1 MAENTF
7 RNYHP
12 STNNRGI
19 FALCEEIINFRK
31 QLTVRPEVHS
41 QSGWNDALNTFMV
54 TRLERIADTLE
65 SVTYSPSGQT
75 QEELETNASDTTRS
89 LAQDYEATSVNTDNL
104 LLPAG
109 RPVEFRWDLSGA
121 DPDIPQL
128 DVEDCPNDWAYMFI
142 TCLDSI
148 FVDVTQLDSRS
159 QPSTITKYESAM
171 IRSRLNELFT
181 ITQRKGGE
189 GNRNDV
195 PTGTLP
201 SQESGTL
208 NGDVPSA

>member
-7 RNYHP
+7 RGYHP
-12 STNNRGI
+12 ETNNRGI

-31 QLTVRPEVHS
+31 QLTVRPEVRS

-65 SVTYSPSGQT
+65 KVTYSPSGLT
-75 QEELETNASDTTRS
+75 QEQLEVNAADTTRS
-89 LAQDYEATSVNTDNL
+89 LADDYSATSVNTDDL

-109 RPVEFRWDLSGA
+109 RPVKFRWVLDGS
-121 DPDIPQL
+121 DPDLPQL
-128 DVEDCPNDWAYMFI
+128 SVADCPNDWAYMFI
-142 TCLDSI
+142 TNLDSI
-148 FVDVTQLDSRS
+148 FVDITQLDSRS

-171 IRSRLNELFT
+171 IRNRLNELFT
-181 ITQRKGGE
+181 ITQTKGGE
-189 GNRNDV
+189 VNRNDV

-208 NGDVPSA
+208 QGDVQA